1 MYICGNCDWLI
12 MIIFYIHA
20 YHILSYVFMSHMQ
33 VSYNIY
39 IILYYIYYIIYYIY
53 ILYIYYIY
61 IHPFLWMDAFLFV
74 HWWSWI
80 MSNAKACS
88 TTIDLWEFQNCL
100 RQRYWNVAAT
110 YDPFASEWPHGSSPF
125 TCAGSFSDLSASS
138 RWELSIQIGTTSA
151 NVMVVVWIPGLV
163 H

>member
-1 MYICGNCDWLI
+1 MCVYIYIYYICGNCDWLI
-12 MIIFYIHA
+12 MTIFYIHA
-20 YHILSYVFMSHMQ
+20 YHILSYLFMSYMHI
-33 VSYNIY
+33 SYI
-39 IILYYIYYIIYYIY
+39 
-53 ILYIYYIY
+53 YIY
-61 IHPFLWMDAFLFV
+61 IHRFHWMDAFLFV
-74 HWWSWI
+74 HWWAWI

-88 TTIDLWEFQNCL
+88 TTIDLREFQNCL

-110 YDPFASEWPHGSSPF
+110 YDPFASEWPRGSSPF